1 MTREARTE
9 ASPPPTGEE
18 EPFPLERIDGREEGL
33 AFLFGVLFN
42 QGQRANKAWQA
53 PGLLRKRLG
62 TLEPE
67 ELARVPPEVLMDALR
82 RPRALHRFPGT
93 MARYL
98 SAACALLLR
107 EYGGDARRIWSPP
120 VPAKELLRR
129 FEAFMG
135 IGQHKAEI
143 AVFLLTVEFAVPV
156 LDDGTR
162 VSLASVCPGLA
173 AQYFPLDEA
182 CFVNGPPSK

>member
-1 MTREARTE
+1 MTREARTR
-9 ASPPPTGEE
+9 APLPLTGEE
-18 EPFPLERIDGREEGL
+18 APFPLERIDGREEGL

-53 PGLLRKRLG
+53 PGLLQQRLG
-62 TLEPE
+62 TLAPE
-67 ELARVPPEVLMDALR
+67 ALARVPPEVLMDALR
-82 RPRALHRFPGT
+82 RPSALHRFPGT

-135 IGQHKAEI
+135 IGHHKAEI
-143 AVFLLTVEFAVPV
+143 AVFLLTVEFMVPV
-156 LDDGTR
+156 LDDGTHI
-162 VSLASVCPGLA
+162 SLSSVCPGLA
-173 AQYFPLDEA
+173 ARYFPLDRA
-182 CFVNGPPSK
+182 RFVNGPLST